1 MLEFRNPIPLGRRLR
16 DRPAVPVA
24 AAAFGVG
31 IGVLIGLAW
40 YSRHR
45 RARALA

>member
-1 MLEFRNPIPLGRRLR
+1 MRRLR

-31 IGVLIGLAW
+31 VGVAIGLAV
-40 YSRHR
+40 YGRYR
-45 RARALA
+45 RTRAAGATA